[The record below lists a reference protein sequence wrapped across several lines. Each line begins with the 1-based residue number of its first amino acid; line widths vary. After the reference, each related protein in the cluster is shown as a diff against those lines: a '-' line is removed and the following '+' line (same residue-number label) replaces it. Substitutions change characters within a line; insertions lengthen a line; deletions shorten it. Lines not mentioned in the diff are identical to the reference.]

1 MGHWS
6 SQSIGYEMKRREKK
20 SESLDIRLPFQ
31 QKQDFMA
38 ATRQNGETASQALRR
53 FISNYIEDA
62 RLAEQSHP
70 VQEISMTLAKHRL
83 KTFATAAGAAI
94 GVFSITALPSAAD
107 STAFDAL
114 DKNKDGVLTEGE
126 IVPGYDAD
134 IIQKLDTDGSGGVSQ
149 AELEAAGNKIVIQDT
164 ELDTD
169 EDGTPVTRKTVKILE
184 FSESED
190 GEIRGEVKTEV
201 DRKIVIKRSDSGT
214 ELSEAEIE
222 ALIQEALDDTGGFD
236 IELDFD
242 TETIFEEIDEDGQ
255 TRVIVKK
262 MKRSE
267 VETSSI
273 DKE

>member
-1 MGHWS
+1 
-6 SQSIGYEMKRREKK
+6 MKRREKK

-38 ATRQNGETASQALRR
+38 ATRHNGETASQALRR

-70 VQEISMTLAKHRL
+70 VQEISMTLAKHKL

-94 GVFSITALPSAAD
+94 GVFSVAALPSAAD
-107 STAFDAL
+107 STAFEAL

-126 IVPGYDAD
+126 ILPGYDAD

-169 EDGTPVTRKTVKILE
+169 EDGTPVTRKTMKILE

-201 DRKIVIKRSDSGT
+201 DRKIVIKRSESGT

-222 ALIQEALDDTGGFD
+222 ALIQEALEDTGGFD

-267 VETSSI
+267 VEAAP
-273 DKE
+273 DDQE

>member
-1 MGHWS
+1 
-6 SQSIGYEMKRREKK
+6 
-20 SESLDIRLPFQ
+20 
-31 QKQDFMA
+31 
-38 ATRQNGETASQALRR
+38 
-53 FISNYIEDA
+53 
-62 RLAEQSHP
+62 
-70 VQEISMTLAKHRL
+70 MTLAKHKL

-94 GVFSITALPSAAD
+94 GVFSVAALPSAAD
-107 STAFDAL
+107 STAFEAL

-134 IIQKLDTDGSGGVSQ
+134 IIETLDTDGSGGVSQ

-164 ELDTD
+164 ELNTD
-169 EDGTPVTRKTVKILE
+169 EDGTPVTRKTMKIVE

-201 DRKIVIKRSDSGT
+201 DRKIVIKRSESGT

-222 ALIQEALDDTGGFD
+222 ALIQEALEDTGGFD

-242 TETIFEEIDEDGQ
+242 TETIFEEVDEDGQ
-255 TRVIVKK
+255 KRVIVKK

-267 VETSSI
+267 IETFS
-273 DKE
+273 DENTDEN